1 MIPLV
6 KEDVMKY
13 LGINGLGRIGK
24 LTLWNQIC
32 IGHFDG
38 YVINAGREIGRDL
51 GDFIHFITTDSTYGE
66 LSKFLYGHKGK
77 ECDIEI
83 VNMDNWEFKIDGTYF
98 KVLTKDRNPKDIKW
112 KDNGV
117 DVVVDCTGVFLNPS
131 DPLDAPKGSVR
142 GHLEAGAK
150 KVICSAPFKLGK
162 EGMPEDSKMVV
173 YGVNHNEYDSKKHD
187 IISGASCTTTGLSH
201 MMKPLLRSDR
211 VGEVL
216 SVSMSTIHAATNNQE
231 VLDALPKSGAK
242 DLRRN
247 RSVFNNI
254 IITSTG
260 AAKALKIVL
269 PELKEVPFVADSIR
283 VPTNTVSLISLNV
296 AFDGDISAE
305 EINEVYKNFAEKDE
319 DKMLVYS
326 EIQNVSSDLR
336 GKRASIIIEGVE
348 TASEVIDVK
357 CGMVTH
363 AKIMGWYDNEFGNY
377 VNSLCKII
385 NYVETTL

>member
-1 MIPLV
+1 
-6 KEDVMKY
+6 MKY

-24 LTLWNQIC
+24 LTLWNQLC

-51 GDFIHFITTDSTYGE
+51 SDFIQFLTTDSTYGD
-66 LSKFLYGHKGK
+66 LCKFLYGYRGR
-77 ECDIEI
+77 ECEIEI
-83 VNMDNWEFKIDGTYF
+83 VSMENWEFKIDGIYF
-98 KVLTKDRNPKDIKW
+98 KVLTKDRNPKEIKW
-112 KDNGV
+112 EENNV
-117 DVVVDCTGVFLNPS
+117 EVVVDCTGVFLSPS
-131 DPLDAPKGSVR
+131 DEADAPKGSAR
-142 GHLEAGAK
+142 GHLKAGAK
-150 KVICSAPFKLGK
+150 KVVCSAPFKLGK
-162 EGMPEDSKMVV
+162 EGMPEDSVMVV
-173 YGVNHNEYDSKKHD
+173 YGVNHEQYDAKKHN

-201 MMKPLLRSDR
+201 MMKPLLRSEKI
-211 VGEVL
+211 GNIL

-231 VLDALPKSGAK
+231 VLDALPKTGAK

-296 AFDGDISAE
+296 AFDGEVSAE
-305 EINEVYKNFAEKDE
+305 EINDVYREFSAKDK
-319 DKMLVYS
+319 DKMLLFS

-336 GKRASIIIEGVE
+336 GKRASVIIEGVE
-348 TASEVIDVK
+348 TVSETIDVK

-385 NYVETTL
+385 NHVESTL